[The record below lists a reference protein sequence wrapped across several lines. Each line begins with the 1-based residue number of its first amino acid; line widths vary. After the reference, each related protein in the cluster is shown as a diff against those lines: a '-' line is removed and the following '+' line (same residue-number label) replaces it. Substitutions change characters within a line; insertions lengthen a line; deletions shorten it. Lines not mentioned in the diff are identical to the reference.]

1 MMIIWII
8 LAFMAVV
15 AIAARVAPSDAE
27 RWHVATQASAD
38 KDFKSG
44 AIRVVNTGPDGL
56 ARLHEIALKTPRTSV
71 LAGSV
76 DSGMVTYI
84 TRSAVFGFPD
94 YTTAQQ
100 DGDTLTLFAR
110 LRFGRS
116 DTGVN
121 RKRLEQWIAGLQP

>member
-1 MMIIWII
+1 V
-8 LAFMAVV
+8 AV
-15 AIAARVAPSDAE
+15 RVAPSDPAQ
-27 RWHVATQASAD
+27 WHVPTEARTD
-38 KDFKSG
+38 KDFQSG
-44 AIRVVNTGPDGL
+44 AIRLVKTGPDGL
-56 ARLHEIALKTPRTSV
+56 ERLNKIALATPRTSL

-100 DGDTLTLFAR
+100 DGDTLRLHAR

-121 RKRLEQWIAGLQP
+121 RKRLEQWIAGLNL

>member
-1 MMIIWII
+1 MMIIWVI
-8 LAFMAVV
+8 LTILIVV
-15 AIAARVAPSDAE
+15 SVASRMAPSDPDQ
-27 RWHVATQASAD
+27 WHVSTQASQD

-56 ARLHEIALKTPRTSV
+56 ARLHEIALQTPRTSV
-71 LAGSV
+71 LAGAV

-121 RKRLEQWIAGLQP
+121 RNRLEQWIAGLQL